1 MARVTIRYWAAA
13 KHAAGTPEEVM
24 EAVTLAEALAMAV
37 AARPGDDRLRQ
48 VMARSS
54 FLVNALPARR
64 DADEDT
70 MLEDGATIEV
80 LPPFAGG

>member
-13 KHAAGTPEEVM
+13 KDAAGTSEEVV
-24 EAVTLAEALAMAV
+24 EAETLAGALAEALAC
-37 AARPGDDRLRQ
+37 RPGNDRLRQ

-54 FLVNALPARR
+54 FLVNALPTHR
-64 DADEDT
+64 DAHEAT
-70 MLEDGATIEV
+70 VLEDGSTIEV